1 MYPAKYGYH
10 VDEHIFV
17 LSGNILPDRM
27 VWVHIYI
34 YMYTYYVYIYIY
46 IYTYIQRERERGKW
60 FPLIKVN
67 DSQLAESWFA
77 A

>member
-27 VWVHIYI
+27 VWGDPIFKRA
-34 YMYTYYVYIYIY
+34 
-46 IYTYIQRERERGKW
+46 RESGLRSHLLFMEIGQT
-60 FPLIKVN
+60 F
-67 DSQLAESWFA
+67 
-77 A
+77 